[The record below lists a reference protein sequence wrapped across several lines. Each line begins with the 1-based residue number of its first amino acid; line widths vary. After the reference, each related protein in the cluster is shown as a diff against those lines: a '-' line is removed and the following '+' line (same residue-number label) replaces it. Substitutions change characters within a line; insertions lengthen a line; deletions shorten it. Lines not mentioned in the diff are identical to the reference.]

1 MNTVPLKL
9 AVLDCDGTIVDS
21 KSAIVTSMTAAFVN
35 VDLAPPKPE
44 EIVRI
49 VGLNLAD
56 AMDVLLQG
64 QKPEKVPTLV
74 DAYRE
79 VATQHRAGGQWE
91 NPLYPDAKEVI
102 QALNASGWL
111 LGVAT
116 GKSKRGLDAVF
127 DTHEIGHHFVTVQT
141 SDIGPGKPAPDMLYR
156 ALRETGVEARNT
168 VMIGDTTFDM
178 EMAVNAGVSAIGVSW
193 GYHTDRDLLAAGA
206 RAIVHGFQ
214 DLPGVLESTIG
225 ART

>member
-21 KSAIVTSMTAAFVN
+21 KTAIVTSMTAAFVH
-35 VDLAPPKPE
+35 VDMAPPKPE

-56 AMDVLLQG
+56 AMKVLLQG
-64 QKPEKVPTLV
+64 QKPEMIPTLV

-79 VATQHRAGGQWE
+79 VATQRRVGGEWE
-91 NPLYPDAKEVI
+91 DPLYPDAKEVI
-102 QALNASGWL
+102 QGLNASGWL

-127 DTHEIGHHFVTVQT
+127 DTHEIRHHFVTVQT

-156 ALRETGVEARNT
+156 ALRETGVEAHNT

-178 EMAVNAGVSAIGVSW
+178 EMAMNAGVPAIGVSW
-193 GYHTDRDLLAAGA
+193 GYHTDAELLAAGA
-206 RAIVHGFQ
+206 RVIVNCFQ
-214 DLPGVLESTIG
+214 DLPGALESTIEY
-225 ART
+225 RT

>member
-178 EMAVNAGVSAIGVSW
+178 ERAVNAGVPAIGVSW

>member
-21 KSAIVTSMTAAFVN
+21 KTAIVTSMTAAFVH

-44 EIVRI
+44 EIVKI

-56 AMDVLLQG
+56 AMNALLQG
-64 QKPEKVPTLV
+64 QKPEMIPTLV

-79 VATQHRAGGQWE
+79 VATQYRAGGHWE
-91 NPLYPDAKEVI
+91 DPLYPDAKEVI

-127 DTHEIGHHFVTVQT
+127 DTHEIGHHF
-141 SDIGPGKPAPDMLYR
+141 GFFNA
-156 ALRETGVEARNT
+156 
-168 VMIGDTTFDM
+168 DM
-178 EMAVNAGVSAIGVSW
+178 EA
-193 GYHTDRDLLAAGA
+193 
-206 RAIVHGFQ
+206 
-214 DLPGVLESTIG
+214 LEASTE
-225 ART
+225 

>member
-206 RAIVHGFQ
+206 RVIVHGFQ

>member
-21 KSAIVTSMTAAFVN
+21 KTAIVTSMTAAFVN
-35 VDLAPPKPE
+35 VDMAPPKSE

-56 AMDVLLQG
+56 AMNVLLQG
-64 QKPEKVPTLV
+64 QKPEMIPTLV

-79 VATQHRAGGQWE
+79 VATQRRAGGQWE
-91 NPLYPDAKEVI
+91 DPLYPDAKKVI
-102 QALNASGWL
+102 QALNAAGWL

-127 DTHEIGHHFVTVQT
+127 GTHEIGHHFVTAQT

-156 ALRETGVEARNT
+156 ALRETGVEAHNT

-178 EMAVNAGVSAIGVSW
+178 EMAMNAGVPAIGVSW
-193 GYHTDRDLLAAGA
+193 GYHSEAELLAAGA
-206 RAIVHGFQ
+206 RIIVHGFQ
-214 DLPGVLESTIG
+214 DLPGALESAIG
-225 ART
+225 ERT

>member
-21 KSAIVTSMTAAFVN
+21 KTAIVTSMTAAFVN

-193 GYHTDRDLLAAGA
+193 GYHTDKDLLAAGA
-206 RAIVHGFQ
+206 RVIVHGFR
-214 DLPGVLESTIG
+214 DLPGALESTIG
-225 ART
+225 ERA

>member
-1 MNTVPLKL
+1 
-9 AVLDCDGTIVDS
+9 
-21 KSAIVTSMTAAFVN
+21 MTAAFVN

-206 RAIVHGFQ
+206 RVIVHGFQ
-214 DLPGVLESTIG
+214 DLPAS
-225 ART
+225 

>member
-21 KSAIVTSMTAAFVN
+21 KTAIVTSMTAAFVHVN
-35 VDLAPPKPE
+35 LPPPKPE

-79 VATQHRAGGQWE
+79 VATPSTVRVANGKI
-91 NPLYPDAKEVI
+91 LFI
-102 QALNASGWL
+102 QMQ
-111 LGVAT
+111 
-116 GKSKRGLDAVF
+116 KRLF
-127 DTHEIGHHFVTVQT
+127 R
-141 SDIGPGKPAPDMLYR
+141 L
-156 ALRETGVEARNT
+156 
-168 VMIGDTTFDM
+168 
-178 EMAVNAGVSAIGVSW
+178 
-193 GYHTDRDLLAAGA
+193 
-206 RAIVHGFQ
+206 
-214 DLPGVLESTIG
+214 
-225 ART
+225 

>member
-21 KSAIVTSMTAAFVN
+21 KTAIITSMTAAFVN

-64 QKPEKVPTLV
+64 QKPEKIPTLV

-127 DTHEIGHHFVTVQT
+127 DTHEIGHHFVTAQT

-178 EMAVNAGVSAIGVSW
+178 EMAMNAGVSAIGVSW
-193 GYHTDRDLLAAGA
+193 GYHTDKDLLAAGA
-206 RAIVHGFQ
+206 RVIVHGFQ
-214 DLPGVLESTIG
+214 DLPGALESTIG
-225 ART
+225 DRI

>member
-1 MNTVPLKL
+1 MNTVPHKL

-21 KSAIVTSMTAAFVN
+21 KTAIVKSMTAAFVN
-35 VDLAPPKPE
+35 VDLVPPKPE

-56 AMDVLLQG
+56 AMNVLLQG
-64 QKPEKVPTLV
+64 QKPEKIPTLV

-91 NPLYPDAKEVI
+91 DPLYPDAKEVI

-127 DTHEIGHHFVTVQT
+127 NTHEIGHHFVTAQT
-141 SDIGPGKPAPDMLYR
+141 SGIGPGKPAPDMLYR

-178 EMAVNAGVSAIGVSW
+178 EMAMNAGVSAIGVSW
-193 GYHTDRDLLAAGA
+193 GYHTDKDLLAAGA
-206 RAIVHGFQ
+206 RVIVHGFQ
-214 DLPGVLESTIG
+214 DLPGALESIIG
-225 ART
+225 ERT

>member
-21 KSAIVTSMTAAFVN
+21 KTAIVTSMTAAFVRA
-35 VDLAPPKPE
+35 DLAPPEPR

-56 AMDVLLQG
+56 AMNVLLQG
-64 QKPEKVPTLV
+64 QRLEMVSTLV
-74 DAYRE
+74 DAYHE
-79 VATQHRAGGQWE
+79 VVTQQRADGHWE
-91 NPLYPDAKEVI
+91 DPLYPHAKGVI
-102 QALNASGWL
+102 QALNAAGWL

-127 DTHEIGHHFVTVQT
+127 ATHEIGHYFITAQT

-156 ALRETGVEARNT
+156 ALRETGVDAHNT

-178 EMAVNAGVSAIGVSW
+178 EMAMNAGVPAIGVSW
-193 GYHTDRDLLAAGA
+193 GYHTDAELLAAGA
-206 RAIVHGFQ
+206 RVIVHGFR
-214 DLPGVLESTIG
+214 DLPGALESTIG
-225 ART
+225 KRT

>member
-21 KSAIVTSMTAAFVN
+21 KTAIVTSMTAAFVH
-35 VDLAPPKPE
+35 VDLPPPKPE

-56 AMDVLLQG
+56 AMNVLLQG
-64 QKPEKVPTLV
+64 QKPEKIQILV

-91 NPLYPDAKEVI
+91 DPLYPDAKEVI
-102 QALNASGWL
+102 QALSASGWL

-127 DTHEIGHHFVTVQT
+127 DTHGIGHHFVTAQT

-156 ALRETGVEARNT
+156 ALRETGVEAHNT
-168 VMIGDTTFDM
+168 VMIGDTTFDI
-178 EMAVNAGVSAIGVSW
+178 EMAVNAGVPAIGVSW
-193 GYHTDRDLLAAGA
+193 GYHTDRELLAAGA
-206 RAIVHGFQ
+206 RVIVHGFQ
-214 DLPGVLESTIG
+214 DLPSAMESLIG
-225 ART
+225 ERT

>member
-21 KSAIVTSMTAAFVN
+21 KTAIVTSMTAAFAHVN
-35 VDLAPPKPE
+35 LPPPKPE
-44 EIVRI
+44 EVVRI

-56 AMDVLLQG
+56 AMNVLLRG
-64 QKPEKVPTLV
+64 QKPEKIQILV

-79 VATQHRAGGQWE
+79 VATQHRAVGQWE
-91 NPLYPDAKEVI
+91 DPLYPDAKEVI
-102 QALNASGWL
+102 QALNESGWL

-127 DTHEIGHHFVTVQT
+127 ETHEIGHHFVTAQT

-156 ALRETGVEARNT
+156 ALRETGVEAPNT

-193 GYHTDRDLLAAGA
+193 GYHTDGELLAAGA
-206 RAIVHGFQ
+206 RVIVHRFQ
-214 DLPGVLESTIG
+214 DLPGALESIIG
-225 ART
+225 ERA